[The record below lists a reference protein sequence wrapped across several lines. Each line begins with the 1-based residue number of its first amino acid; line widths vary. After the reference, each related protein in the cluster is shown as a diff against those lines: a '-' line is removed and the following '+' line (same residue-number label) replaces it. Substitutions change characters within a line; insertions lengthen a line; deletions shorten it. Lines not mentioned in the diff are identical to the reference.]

1 MSEDLFS
8 TIDAESAHRILESG
22 APGRLVDV
30 REAGEVETIRVEGAL
45 NLPLS
50 RLPELAGGLDPKVPV
65 YLLCRSGSRAA
76 SAASKLKA
84 LGHRDVFVV
93 RGGLNAW
100 MSSGKPVVH
109 GERKVWSLERQVRF
123 VAGLMA
129 FSGAALGFTVDP
141 RWFYLSGFVGLGL
154 MFAGVTDICTMALI
168 LAKMPWNKGSA
179 PSCDK

>member
-1 MSEDLFS
+1 MSAKPYDF
-8 TIDAESAHRILESG
+8 IDAGAAHRLLETNARG
-22 APGRLVDV
+22 QFVDV
-30 REAGEVETIRVEGAL
+30 REVSEVDAVRVEGAL

-50 RLPELAGGLDPKVPV
+50 RLKELAGRLDPKVPV

-76 SAASKLKA
+76 SAASQLKS

-93 RGGLNAW
+93 SGGLNAW

-123 VAGLMA
+123 VAGLLA
-129 FSGAALGFTVDP
+129 FGGAVLGFTVSP

-168 LAKMPWNKGSA
+168 LAKMPWNKGSGS
-179 PSCDK
+179 SCGR

>member
-8 TIDAESAHRILESG
+8 VIDPDSAHRILGSG
-22 APGRLVDV
+22 TPGQLVDV
-30 REAGEVETIRVEGAL
+30 REAGEVDTVRVEGAL

-50 RLPELAGGLDPKVPV
+50 RLKELAGRLDPKVPV

-76 SAASKLKA
+76 SAASQLKA

-93 RGGLNAW
+93 GGGLNAW

-123 VAGLMA
+123 VAGFLA
-129 FSGAALGFTVDP
+129 FGGAVLGFTVSP
-141 RWFYLSGFVGLGL
+141 RWFYLSGFVGAGL

-168 LAKMPWNKGSA
+168 LARMPWNKGSGG
-179 PSCDK
+179 SCGR

>member
-1 MSEDLFS
+1 MSGKPYGF
-8 TIDAESAHRILESG
+8 IDAEAAHRALETK

-30 REAGEVETIRVEGAL
+30 REAGEVDTIRVEGAL

-50 RLPELAGGLDPKVPV
+50 RLKELAGRLDPEVPV

-76 SAASKLKA
+76 SAASQLKS

-93 RGGLNAW
+93 DGGLNAW
-100 MSSGKPVVH
+100 MSSGKPVVR
-109 GERKVWSLERQVRF
+109 GGRRVWSLERQVRF
-123 VAGLMA
+123 VAGLLA
-129 FSGAALGFTVDP
+129 FGGAVLGFTAGP

-168 LAKMPWNKGSA
+168 LARMPWNKGSGG
-179 PSCDK
+179 SCRN

>member
-8 TIDAESAHRILESG
+8 VIDADSAHRLLESG
-22 APGRLVDV
+22 SPGRLVDV
-30 REAGEVETIRVEGAL
+30 REAGEVDTVRVEGAL

-50 RLPELAGGLDPKVPV
+50 RLKELAGGLDPKVPV

-76 SAASKLKA
+76 SAASQLKS

-93 RGGLNAW
+93 TGGLNAW

-123 VAGLMA
+123 VAGLLA
-129 FSGAALGFTVDP
+129 FGGAVLGFTVSP

-168 LAKMPWNKGSA
+168 LARMPWNKGSGA
-179 PSCDK
+179 SCGK

>member
-8 TIDAESAHRILESG
+8 TIDADSAHRILESG
-22 APGRLVDV
+22 APGQLVDV
-30 REAGEVETIRVEGAL
+30 REPGEVDTLRVEGAL

-50 RLPELAGGLDPKVPV
+50 RLKELASRLDPRAPV

-76 SAASKLKA
+76 SAASQLKA

-93 RGGLNAW
+93 SGGLNAW

-109 GERKVWSLERQVRF
+109 GERRVWSLERQVRF

-129 FSGAALGFTVDP
+129 FGGAVLGFTVSP

-168 LAKMPWNKGSA
+168 LARMPWNKGSGD
-179 PSCDK
+179 SCGR

>member
-8 TIDAESAHRILESG
+8 VIDAESAHRLLESG

-30 REAGEVETIRVEGAL
+30 REAGEVETIRVEGAV
-45 NLPLS
+45 NIPLS
-50 RLPELAGGLDPKVPV
+50 RLKETAGSLDPQVPV

-76 SAASKLKA
+76 SAASQLKA

-93 RGGLNAW
+93 TGGLNAW

-109 GERKVWSLERQVRF
+109 GGRKVWSLERQVRF

-129 FSGAALGFTVDP
+129 FGGAALGFTVSP

-168 LAKMPWNKGSA
+168 LARMPWNKGSA
-179 PSCDK
+179 ASCGK